1 MTELTS
7 ASTTTYGVVA
17 PNRYHGA
24 ILKLLAGIL
33 LVGAL
38 LASQPVL
45 AQARVVDC
53 RGAVT
58 PNITISSARNMSC
71 LQAMRDMRRY
81 HGSIDRSF
89 PTPGGFRCNRVS
101 GGQFGGQWRCTSGQR
116 AYRFNFGD

>member
-1 MTELTS
+1 MKIRRDS
-7 ASTTTYGVVA
+7 ALERRMKGV
-17 PNRYHGA
+17 
-24 ILKLLAGIL
+24 ILKLLAGLL

-53 RGAVT
+53 RRAVT

-71 LQAMRDMRRY
+71 IQAMRDMRRY
-81 HGSIDRSF
+81 HGSIYRSF
-89 PTPGGFRCNRVS
+89 STPGGFRCNQVS